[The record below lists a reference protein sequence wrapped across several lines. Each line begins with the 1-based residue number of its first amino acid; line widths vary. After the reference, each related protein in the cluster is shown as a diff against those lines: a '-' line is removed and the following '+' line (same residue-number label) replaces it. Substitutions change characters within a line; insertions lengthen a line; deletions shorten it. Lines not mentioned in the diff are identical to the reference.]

1 MYLCT
6 YFITHFI
13 HEKQPAYQLF
23 SSKCRDTYY
32 IFMKITTYHLQF
44 FPKNRKKLSILVS
57 NITNNNNISTKEM
70 ACCANQKIWKS
81 NSYYSQKPIS
91 CDVWWWYVRGKCCQ
105 FFTTSRLPKRS
116 GGVAI
121 FISHCNGP
129 SPVLW
134 ANSDSEG
141 DRFTLNCSNKYI
153 LWYGLSALSSDS
165 LMKYRQNLLSTYQ
178 HQPSQEISFCE

>member
-1 MYLCT
+1 MTSNPDILIRKANLYVCML
-6 YFITHFI
+6 YVPILSLISFM
-13 HEKQPAYQLF
+13 KNSQPINF
-23 SSKCRDTYY
+23 SHQNAETLTYY
-32 IFMKITTYHLQF
+32 IFMKITTYHHQF

-57 NITNNNNISTKEM
+57 NITNNNISTKEM

-105 FFTTSRLPKRS
+105 FFTTSRLPKRI

-141 DRFTLNCSNKYI
+141 DRFTLNCSNK
-153 LWYGLSALSSDS
+153 
-165 LMKYRQNLLSTYQ
+165 
-178 HQPSQEISFCE
+178 

>member
-1 MYLCT
+1 MTSNPDILIRKANLYVCT

-13 HEKQPAYQLF
+13 HEKQPSYYQLF

-141 DRFTLNCSNKYI
+141 DRFTLNCSNK
-153 LWYGLSALSSDS
+153 
-165 LMKYRQNLLSTYQ
+165 
-178 HQPSQEISFCE
+178 